1 VPSLQTHKSID
12 CYGVLKK
19 LCLAL
24 CKYMQALL
32 PRIAQLSGLQLREL
46 VLDIQS
52 FPQPAA
58 FLALFQW
65 LPRTLRQLALR
76 STEYRVFGVG
86 AERAPLPPGL
96 LPASVQ
102 TTALRQVRR
111 QDMLAG
117 VGAVTDL
124 YEHTAGVLKALSKS
138 VLISC
143 GTCTCVSTCDLTNL
157 ST

>member
-1 VPSLQTHKSID
+1 MVFSKSFAWR
-12 CYGVLKK
+12 C
-19 LCLAL
+19 AN
-24 CKYMQALL
+24 MQALL
-32 PRIAQLSGLQLREL
+32 PCIAQLSGLQLREL

-65 LPRTLRQLALR
+65 LPRTLRQLAVR
-76 STEYRVFGVG
+76 STEYRVFGVV

-96 LPASVQ
+96 LPARVQ

-117 VGAVTDL
+117 VRG
-124 YEHTAGVLKALSKS
+124 
-138 VLISC
+138 C
-143 GTCTCVSTCDLTNL
+143 CDGPIRAHSGSLESIVEVCFDIMWNMHMCFHM
-157 ST
+157 